1 MADIFFF
8 AVSRVRTNLQLC
20 PKKKIK
26 LKQTN
31 STHKH
36 LMEASNEGKSHLMAM
51 KKKNRRKNL
60 TCASEFCS
68 ESNWYKVGKSGN
80 HSAWKVANVSSALI
94 ARNPTDSFIC
104 TKLIWGHH
112 SRVELNIWKIGREGN
127 GTWWMSQVFELRS
140 NFLYNTKKLN
150 SKLHYKS
157 TLWLHIQNNR
167 VLFIR
172 REITQRNLH
181 EIHFH
186 TNWLKTN

>member
-1 MADIFFF
+1 M
-8 AVSRVRTNLQLC
+8 
-20 PKKKIK
+20 PKKENKIK
-26 LKQTN
+26 ANKQHAQAFN
-31 STHKH
+31 GGQQRGKI
-36 LMEASNEGKSHLMAM
+36 ASDGDE
-51 KKKNRRKNL
+51 KKNRRKNL

-127 GTWWMSQVFELRS
+127 GTWWMSQVFELRA

-150 SKLHYKS
+150 SMLHYKS
-157 TLWLHIQNNR
+157 TLWLHIQNNS
-167 VLFIR
+167 VLF
-172 REITQRNLH
+172 TQRNLH
-181 EIHFH
+181 EINFH
-186 TNWLKTN
+186 TNWLKSN

>member
-1 MADIFFF
+1 MKKTNEKSHKMQNGLGSTKKVYKHFESSTWLIYFFF
-8 AVSRVRTNLQLC
+8 AASRVRTNLQLC

-51 KKKNRRKNL
+51 KKNRRKNL
-60 TCASEFCS
+60 TCASKFCS

-104 TKLIWGHH
+104 TKLI
-112 SRVELNIWKIGREGN
+112 
-127 GTWWMSQVFELRS
+127 
-140 NFLYNTKKLN
+140 
-150 SKLHYKS
+150 
-157 TLWLHIQNNR
+157 
-167 VLFIR
+167 
-172 REITQRNLH
+172 
-181 EIHFH
+181 
-186 TNWLKTN
+186 